1 MKTRDRITEAALS
14 LFAEN
19 GFNGTSVKQIADAV
33 GIKDASL
40 YKHFKSKQEIFES
53 IVLLIQRHMSD
64 LSGKLQ
70 IPTEEELENDAD
82 VLTQMDITLLK
93 QISRDAFIFYFS
105 DSYVSRFW
113 KIAHME
119 QYVNEEIYG
128 MFRRLF
134 IEDAIEYL
142 TRLMVFLSKKEV
154 IKISDPKV
162 TAIAYY
168 APIFL
173 LLTKYVNQPE
183 KKEEALELLDHQVEE
198 FYRIYKK

>member
-1 MKTRDRITEAALS
+1 MKTRDKITEAALT

-40 YKHFKSKQEIFES
+40 YKHYKSKQEIFDS
-53 IVLLIQRHMSD
+53 IVSLIKRHMSD

-70 IPTEEELENDAD
+70 LPTEEEFEKDAD
-82 VLTQMDITLLK
+82 LWTQLDISILK
-93 QISRDAFIFYFS
+93 NVSRDAFIFYFS

-119 QYVNEEIYG
+119 QYINEEIYG
-128 MFRRLF
+128 MFRQLF
-134 IEDAIEYL
+134 IEDAIDYL
-142 TRLMVFLSKKEV
+142 TQLMVFLSKKGV
-154 IKISDPKV
+154 ISLSDPKV
-162 TAIAYY
+162 TAISYY

-198 FYRIYKK
+198 FYRLYKK

>member
-40 YKHFKSKQEIFES
+40 YKHYKSKQEIFQS
-53 IVLLIQRHMSD
+53 IVILIRRHMSD

-70 IPTEEELENDAD
+70 LPTEEDLENDAD
-82 VLTQMDITLLK
+82 LLTQMDVALLK
-93 QISRDAFIFYFS
+93 TISRDAFVFYFS
-105 DSYVSRFW
+105 DPYVSRFW

-119 QYVNEEIYG
+119 QYINEEIYG

-134 IEDAIEYL
+134 IEDAIDYL
-142 TRLMVFLSKKEV
+142 TQLMIFLSKKAV
-154 IKISDPKV
+154 LKTADPRAAAIS
-162 TAIAYY
+162 YY

-173 LLTKYVNQPE
+173 LLTKYADQPE
-183 KKEEALELLDHQVEE
+183 KKDEALELLDRQVEE
-198 FYRIYKK
+198 FFRLYKE